1 MIHLLLLSP
10 LPHSLDPL
18 LLEVGPDPLAVGS
31 LLILHLP
38 HVLLALVSLGEDQL
52 HVAQEMPVKLDQAGA
67 AQA

>member
-18 LLEVGPDPLAVGS
+18 LLEVGPDPLAVGF
-31 LLILHLP
+31 LLVLHLP

-52 HVAQEMPVKLDQAGA
+52 HVA
-67 AQA
+67 